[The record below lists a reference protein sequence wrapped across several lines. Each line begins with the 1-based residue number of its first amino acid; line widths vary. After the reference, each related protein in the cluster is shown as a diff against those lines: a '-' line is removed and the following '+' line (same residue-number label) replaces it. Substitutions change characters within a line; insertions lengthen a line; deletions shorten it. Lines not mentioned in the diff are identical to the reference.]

1 MKLNYLHF
9 PRKGQSHLERSVPIS
24 LAASHKYSGE
34 MKISQATALLRTPL
48 IEWVRPQDW
57 CDLGCG
63 TGTFTTALA
72 ELLAPGSTIHAVDL
86 DQKALEEI
94 PDRYDG
100 VQIRKILGDLRSSN
114 LRLPSVDGIL
124 MANSLH
130 FIREQHLLL
139 KRLVSLTDRF
149 LIVEYER
156 SRPNLWGPFPVGF
169 AKLRELFSE
178 VGVER
183 VEKLAT
189 TRSRFG
195 GAMYSAAAERSRA

>member
-169 AKLRELFSE
+169 AKLCELFSE

>member
-1 MKLNYLHF
+1 
-9 PRKGQSHLERSVPIS
+9 
-24 LAASHKYSGE
+24 
-34 MKISQATALLRTPL
+34 MKISQATALIRTPP
-48 IEWVRPQDW
+48 IERVRPQDW

-100 VQIRKILGDLRSSN
+100 VQIRKVLGDLRSSS

-130 FIREQHLLL
+130 FIREQHLFL
-139 KRLVSLTDRF
+139 KRLLSFTDRS
-149 LIVEYER
+149 LILVYLR
-156 SRPNLWGPFPVGF
+156 ARPTPWGPYPVGY
-169 AKLRELFSE
+169 AKLCDLFGE
-178 VGVER
+178 VGVE
-183 VEKLAT
+183 
-189 TRSRFG
+189 
-195 GAMYSAAAERSRA
+195 